1 MADWEYKEANWR
13 LPESAKLKDQRN
25 GDAYLE
31 QSGRGYILKDGYPIE
46 IHLMALKN
54 TEIKQFPAGRNT
66 KITRNILPLKDGTK
80 QVDEFNSKS
89 MMDFTTWLGHHS
101 REGWEIFKISREFR
115 NAGKGTW
122 CIFKRKMR
130 D

>member
-1 MADWEYKEANWR
+1 MADWEYKEANWSS
-13 LPESAKLKDQRN
+13 PESAEVYDQGN
-25 GDAYLE
+25 GDAYLNR
-31 QSGRGYILKDGYPIE
+31 SGRGYILKNGYPIE
-46 IHLMALKN
+46 THLNELKN
-54 TEIKQFPAGRNT
+54 TERKPFPDSRGQ
-66 KITRNILPLKDGTK
+66 KITRKILPLKDGKK

-115 NAGKGTW
+115 SAGKGTW

>member
-1 MADWEYKEANWR
+1 MADWEYKEANWIS
-13 LPESAKLKDQRN
+13 PISAELYDQKN
-25 GDAYLE
+25 GDAYLNR
-31 QSGRGYILKDGYPIE
+31 SGRGYILKNGYPIE
-46 IHLMALKN
+46 IHLKELKN
-54 TEIKQFPAGRNT
+54 TERKLFGDGRDG
-66 KITRNILPLKDGTK
+66 KISRKILPLKDGKK

-115 NAGKGTW
+115 SAGKETW